1 MKEQIL
7 LFHFEN
13 ETRLNAVRKALLP
26 LHIACKVVPREE
38 WDTPLGAL
46 VGLETAAQPD
56 LPAEEYTKKLYV
68 VTNGYTI
75 GIYYIFLIKKLAAR
89 RYV

>member
-1 MKEQIL
+1 MTQAARTAC
-7 LFHFEN
+7 LFII
-13 ETRLNAVRKALLP
+13 R
-26 LHIACKVVPREE
+26 
-38 WDTPLGAL
+38 
-46 VGLETAAQPD
+46 Q
-56 LPAEEYTKKLYV
+56 YTKKLYV